1 MKTELLVA
9 LGGFLV
15 AFVTLLLSARKD
27 TRGDAANQAQ
37 PMAKLDSIAGGVDD
51 IRVEQRAMRERLDGY
66 AERLARVE
74 SSVKSAHHRLDQI
87 AAPPSHPPNGRSVDP

>member
-37 PMAKLDSIAGGVDD
+37 TMAKLDSIAGGVDD
-51 IRVEQRAMRERLDGY
+51 Y

-74 SSVKSAHHRLDQI
+74 DSVKSAHHRLDQI
-87 AAPPSHPPNGRSVDP
+87 AAPPSHPPGGRSVDP

>member
-37 PMAKLDSIAGGVDD
+37 TMAKLDSIAGGVDD

-66 AERLARVE
+66 AERLARAE
-74 SSVKSAHHRLDQI
+74 GSVKSAHHRLDQI

>member
-37 PMAKLDSIAGGVDD
+37 TMAKLEIG
-51 IRVEQRAMRERLDGY
+51 RAH
-66 AERLARVE
+66 V
-74 SSVKSAHHRLDQI
+74 
-87 AAPPSHPPNGRSVDP
+87 